1 MLILYTVATSRE
13 IFRRFLFLVHG
24 ALGCGRACFGIRRIV
39 VVSRNEVVHSTFV
52 VWGELSIAVDTKV
65 VGIRMGAFSAAISIG
80 MLSTIIVANGISM
93 YAERICACV

>member
-1 MLILYTVATSRE
+1 M
-13 IFRRFLFLVHG
+13 
-24 ALGCGRACFGIRRIV
+24 
-39 VVSRNEVVHSTFV
+39 VSRNEVVHSTFV
-52 VWGELSIAVDTKV
+52 VWGELSIAVDMKV